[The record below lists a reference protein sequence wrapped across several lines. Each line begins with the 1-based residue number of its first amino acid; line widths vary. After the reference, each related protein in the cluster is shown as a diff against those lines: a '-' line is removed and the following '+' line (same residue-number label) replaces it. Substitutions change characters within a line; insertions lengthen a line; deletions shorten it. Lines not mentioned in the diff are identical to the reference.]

1 MAGGLLVAVCG
12 ACALKALGLIDATSL
27 WSDEHYTVG
36 KNFQPDYSAL
46 LAMLWQDTH
55 PPLYYSL
62 LWLWGAAVG
71 QSALSLRLLSWLA
84 YAWVLW

>member
-1 MAGGLLVAVCG
+1 MASISP
-12 ACALKALGLIDATSL
+12 KALGLIDATSL

-55 PPLYYSL
+55 PPPL
-62 LWLWGAAVG
+62 LLAAV
-71 QSALSLRLLSWLA
+71 ALGCSSWAKRPEFAAVVLA
-84 YAWVLW
+84 CLCLGCVVMVAQA